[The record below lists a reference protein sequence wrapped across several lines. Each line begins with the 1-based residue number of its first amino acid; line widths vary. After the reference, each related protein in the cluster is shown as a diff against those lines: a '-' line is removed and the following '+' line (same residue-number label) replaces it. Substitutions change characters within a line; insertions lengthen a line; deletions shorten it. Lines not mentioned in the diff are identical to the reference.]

1 VATAKEQGIDCQIMG
16 IPRATGTD
24 ANVMQLARGGVATAL
39 ISIPLR
45 YMHTPVEVLDWTDLE
60 GAVKLLSALC
70 GKINTSHSFV
80 PN

>member
-1 VATAKEQGIDCQIMG
+1 MATASEEAIACQVMG

-45 YMHTPVEVLDWTDLE
+45 YMHTPVEVLDWTDLQS
-60 GAVKLLSALC
+60 AIKLLSALC
-70 GKINTSHSFV
+70 GRINSSHSFV

>member
-1 VATAKEQGIDCQIMG
+1 MG

-24 ANVMQLARGGVATAL
+24 ANVMQLVHGGVATAL

-45 YMHTPVEVLDWTDLE
+45 YMHTPVEVLDWADLR
-60 GAVKLLSALC
+60 ARSSSCRRALRRIC
-70 GKINTSHSFV
+70 REHSFV

>member
-1 VATAKEQGIDCQIMG
+1 
-16 IPRATGTD
+16 
-24 ANVMQLARGGVATAL
+24 MQLVHGGVATAL

-70 GKINTSHSFV
+70 NRIAASHSFI